1 MLVLVVPMLRGDGD
15 DNDDDD
21 DDDDDE
27 RLALLLLVAGGR
39 CHDTLLLLSSAE
51 CLRGRPSSEPRASLP
66 CWLRPLVHQ
75 MACSPPQPSK
85 PCWEQSWFDGCN
97 SISFWTQLL

>member
-21 DDDDDE
+21 DDDE

-39 CHDTLLLLSSAE
+39 CHDHIAVTVQ
-51 CLRGRPSSEPRASLP
+51 C
-66 CWLRPLVHQ
+66 
-75 MACSPPQPSK
+75 
-85 PCWEQSWFDGCN
+85 
-97 SISFWTQLL
+97 